1 MTNLVVGKTGR
12 DGTFGSVRL
21 QGGVAFCVH
30 VEGDAIGVCIAK
42 RLTLWY
48 IIAGEGGQTLV
59 HASTQRCLLVDENF
73 RVTIGSG
80 GSCAHSLS

>member
-30 VEGDAIGVCIAK
+30 VEGDAIRVCIAK
-42 RLTLWY
+42 RLALWY
-48 IIAGEGGQTLV
+48 IVAGEGGKTLV

>member
-1 MTNLVVGKTGR
+1 MTCLVVGKTSR
-12 DGTFGSVRL
+12 SGTFGSVRL

-30 VEGDAIGVCIAK
+30 VESNAIGVCVAK
-42 RLTLWY
+42 RLALRY
-48 IIAGEGGQTLV
+48 IVASEGDKTLV